1 MFHSAAYKH
10 VPIVQENPVEGIRN
24 NVLNTR
30 IICEAAIEEE
40 INNFILISSLILWTL
55 RDFLLL
61 IICSLVIS
69 NIVCNLC
76 NQIQKGLKIPRS
88 LSLFLVLT
96 VISVIVF
103 TIFILV
109 LPPFIKEFNEIL
121 VDIPNGLSKI
131 NILINTNL
139 NKFNVLLYGEQ
150 SENVIDIFSLINNV
164 VTIPDASTIAKAI
177 QESFKNLINIAG
189 NLGSGLLKL
198 IFVLAVSL
206 MISIEPKQYKENI
219 LLLIPKNYRNKFRN
233 ILEKCNIALANWT
246 FSMVISSLSVGL
258 LSLIVLSILDV
269 KYVVSN
275 ALIAMVLNIIPNIGP
290 VISGIFPISIALL
303 DNFWKPLA
311 VLGSYVIIQNIE
323 SYIIM
328 PSIMKKKAN
337 LLPGLTLISQFGFT
351 FIFGPLGLILS
362 LPLAVVI
369 QVLIKESFKD
379 I

>member
-1 MFHSAAYKH
+1 MSSSSYFKLA
-10 VPIVQENPVEGIRN
+10 V
-24 NVLNTR
+24 
-30 IICEAAIEEE
+30 
-40 INNFILISSLILWTL
+40 ILITSLIIWTL

-76 NQIQKGLKIPRS
+76 NQIQKGVRIPRS
-88 LSLFLVLT
+88 LSLLIVLS
-96 VISVIVF
+96 VISLIVF

-109 LPPFIKEFNEIL
+109 LPPFVREFNEIL
-121 VDIPNGLSKI
+121 VDIPNGLSRI
-131 NILINTNL
+131 NILLNTNL
-139 NKFNVLLYGEQ
+139 NKFNNLIYGEE
-150 SENVIDIFSLINNV
+150 SENVIDIFNLVNNV
-164 VTIPDASTIAKAI
+164 VTIPDAATIAKAI

-198 IFVLAVSL
+198 IFVLVVSL

-233 ILEKCNIALANWT
+233 ILDKCNIALANWT

-275 ALIAMVLNIIPNIGP
+275 ALIAMVLNVIPNIGP

-311 VLGSYVIIQNIE
+311 VLGAYVIIQNIE

>member
-1 MFHSAAYKH
+1 M
-10 VPIVQENPVEGIRN
+10 
-24 NVLNTR
+24 
-30 IICEAAIEEE
+30 
-40 INNFILISSLILWTL
+40 
-55 RDFLLL
+55 
-61 IICSLVIS
+61 
-69 NIVCNLC
+69 
-76 NQIQKGLKIPRS
+76 QKGLKIPRS

-139 NKFNVLLYGEQ
+139 NKLNNLFYGEK
-150 SENVIDIFSLINNV
+150 SENVIDIFNLINNV
-164 VTIPDASTIAKAI
+164 VTIPDVSTIAKAI

-198 IFVLAVSL
+198 IFILAVSL

-275 ALIAMVLNIIPNIGP
+275 ALIAMVLNVIPNIGP

-311 VLGSYVIIQNIE
+311 VLGAYVIIQNIE

-369 QVLIKESFKD
+369 KVIIEESLKD

>member
-1 MFHSAAYKH
+1 MSSTSYFKL
-10 VPIVQENPVEGIRN
+10 VV
-24 NVLNTR
+24 
-30 IICEAAIEEE
+30 
-40 INNFILISSLILWTL
+40 ILITSLIVWTL

-76 NQIQKGLKIPRS
+76 NQIQKGLKIPRP

-139 NKFNVLLYGEQ
+139 NKFNNLFYGEQ

-189 NLGSGLLKL
+189 NLGSGFLKL

-233 ILEKCNIALANWT
+233 ILEKCNTALANWT

-311 VLGSYVIIQNIE
+311 VLGAYVIIQNIE

-369 QVLIKESFKD
+369 QVLIKETFKD

>member
-1 MFHSAAYKH
+1 M
-10 VPIVQENPVEGIRN
+10 
-24 NVLNTR
+24 
-30 IICEAAIEEE
+30 
-40 INNFILISSLILWTL
+40 
-55 RDFLLL
+55 
-61 IICSLVIS
+61 
-69 NIVCNLC
+69 
-76 NQIQKGLKIPRS
+76 QKGLKIPRS

-139 NKFNVLLYGEQ
+139 NKLNNLFYGEK
-150 SENVIDIFSLINNV
+150 SENVIDIFNLINNI
-164 VTIPDASTIAKAI
+164 VTIPDVSTIAKAI

-189 NLGSGLLKL
+189 NLGSGLLRL
-198 IFVLAVSL
+198 IFVFAVSL
-206 MISIEPKQYKENI
+206 MISIEPKQYKENV

-311 VLGSYVIIQNIE
+311 VLGAYVIIQNIE

>member
-1 MFHSAAYKH
+1 MNSSSYFKL
-10 VPIVQENPVEGIRN
+10 VV
-24 NVLNTR
+24 
-30 IICEAAIEEE
+30 
-40 INNFILISSLILWTL
+40 ILITLLIVWTL

-76 NQIQKGLKIPRS
+76 NQIQKGLKIPRY

-96 VISVIVF
+96 LISLIVF

-121 VDIPNGLSKI
+121 VEIPNGLSKV

-139 NKFNVLLYGEQ
+139 NKFNNLFYGEN
-150 SENVIDIFSLINNV
+150 SENVIDIFSLIDNV

-233 ILEKCNIALANWT
+233 ILERSNIALANWT

-275 ALIAMVLNIIPNIGP
+275 ALIAMVLNVIPNIGP

>member
-1 MFHSAAYKH
+1 M
-10 VPIVQENPVEGIRN
+10 
-24 NVLNTR
+24 
-30 IICEAAIEEE
+30 
-40 INNFILISSLILWTL
+40 
-55 RDFLLL
+55 
-61 IICSLVIS
+61 
-69 NIVCNLC
+69 
-76 NQIQKGLKIPRS
+76 QKGLKIPRS

-139 NKFNVLLYGEQ
+139 NKLNNIFYGEK
-150 SENVIDIFSLINNV
+150 SENVIDIFNLINNI
-164 VTIPDASTIAKAI
+164 VTIPDVSTIAKAI

-311 VLGSYVIIQNIE
+311 VLGAYVIIQNIE

-328 PSIMKKKAN
+328 PSIMKKKTN

>member
-1 MFHSAAYKH
+1 
-10 VPIVQENPVEGIRN
+10 
-24 NVLNTR
+24 LNSSSY
-30 IICEAAIEEE
+30 
-40 INNFILISSLILWTL
+40 FKLVVILITLLIVWTL

-69 NIVCNLC
+69 NIVCNLS

-88 LSLFLVLT
+88 ISLFLVLAI
-96 VISVIVF
+96 ISVIIF

-139 NKFNVLLYGEQ
+139 NKFNSLFYGEQ

-164 VTIPDASTIAKAI
+164 VTIPDVSTIAKAI

-189 NLGSGLLKL
+189 NLGSGLLRL
-198 IFVLAVSL
+198 IFVLVVSL
-206 MISIEPKQYKENI
+206 MISIEPKQYKENV

-269 KYVVSN
+269 KYVISN

-311 VLGSYVIIQNIE
+311 VLGGYVIIQNIE

-337 LLPGLTLISQFGFT
+337 ILPGLTLISQFGFT
-351 FIFGPLGLILS
+351 FIFGPLGLIVS

-369 QVLIKESFKD
+369 QVLIKESLKD

>member
-1 MFHSAAYKH
+1 MSSSSYFKL
-10 VPIVQENPVEGIRN
+10 VV
-24 NVLNTR
+24 
-30 IICEAAIEEE
+30 
-40 INNFILISSLILWTL
+40 ILITSLIVWTL

-76 NQIQKGLKIPRS
+76 NQIQKGLKIPRP

-139 NKFNVLLYGEQ
+139 NKFNSLFYGEK

-233 ILEKCNIALANWT
+233 ILEKSNTALANWT
-246 FSMVISSLSVGL
+246 FSMVISSLLVGL

-311 VLGSYVIIQNIE
+311 VLGAYVIIQNIE

-369 QVLIKESFKD
+369 QVLIKETFKD

>member
-1 MFHSAAYKH
+1 MNSSSYFKL
-10 VPIVQENPVEGIRN
+10 VV
-24 NVLNTR
+24 
-30 IICEAAIEEE
+30 
-40 INNFILISSLILWTL
+40 ILITLLIVWTL

-61 IICSLVIS
+61 IVCSLVIS
-69 NIVCNLC
+69 NIVCNLS

-88 LSLFLVLT
+88 ISLFLVLA
-96 VISVIVF
+96 VISVIIF

-139 NKFNVLLYGEQ
+139 NKFNSLFYGEQ

-164 VTIPDASTIAKAI
+164 VTIPDVSTIAKAI

-189 NLGSGLLKL
+189 NLGSGLLRL

>member
-1 MFHSAAYKH
+1 MSSSSYFKL
-10 VPIVQENPVEGIRN
+10 VV
-24 NVLNTR
+24 
-30 IICEAAIEEE
+30 
-40 INNFILISSLILWTL
+40 ILITSLIIWTL

-88 LSLFLVLT
+88 FSLFLVLT

-139 NKFNVLLYGEQ
+139 NKFNNLFYVEQ

>member
-1 MFHSAAYKH
+1 LSSSSYFKL
-10 VPIVQENPVEGIRN
+10 VV
-24 NVLNTR
+24 
-30 IICEAAIEEE
+30 
-40 INNFILISSLILWTL
+40 ILITSLIIWTL

-76 NQIQKGLKIPRS
+76 NQIQKGLKIPRL

-139 NKFNVLLYGEQ
+139 NKFNSLFYGEK

-177 QESFKNLINIAG
+177 QESFRNLINIAG

-219 LLLIPKNYRNKFRN
+219 LLLIPKIYRNIFRK
-233 ILEKCNIALANWT
+233 ILDKCNIALSNWT

-275 ALIAMVLNIIPNIGP
+275 AIIAMVLNIIPNIGP

-323 SYIIM
+323 SYIKM

>member
-1 MFHSAAYKH
+1 MNSSSYFKL
-10 VPIVQENPVEGIRN
+10 VV
-24 NVLNTR
+24 
-30 IICEAAIEEE
+30 
-40 INNFILISSLILWTL
+40 ILITLLIVWTL

-69 NIVCNLC
+69 NIVCNLS

-88 LSLFLVLT
+88 ISLFLVLA
-96 VISVIVF
+96 VISVIIF

-139 NKFNVLLYGEQ
+139 NKFNSLFYGEQ

-164 VTIPDASTIAKAI
+164 VTIPDVSTIAKAI

-189 NLGSGLLKL
+189 NLGSGLLRL

-369 QVLIKESFKD
+369 QVFIKESFKD

>member
-1 MFHSAAYKH
+1 MNSSSYFKLL
-10 VPIVQENPVEGIRN
+10 V
-24 NVLNTR
+24 
-30 IICEAAIEEE
+30 
-40 INNFILISSLILWTL
+40 ILITSLILWTL

-139 NKFNVLLYGEQ
+139 NKFNSLLYGEQ
-150 SENVIDIFSLINNV
+150 SENVIDIFSLLNNV

-311 VLGSYVIIQNIE
+311 VLGAYVIIQNIE

>member
-1 MFHSAAYKH
+1 LSSSSYFKL
-10 VPIVQENPVEGIRN
+10 VV
-24 NVLNTR
+24 
-30 IICEAAIEEE
+30 
-40 INNFILISSLILWTL
+40 ILITLLIIWTL

-69 NIVCNLC
+69 NIVCNLS

-88 LSLFLVLT
+88 ISLFLVLAA
-96 VISVIVF
+96 ISVIIF

-139 NKFNVLLYGEQ
+139 NKFNNLLYGEE
-150 SENVIDIFSLINNV
+150 SKNVIDIFNLINNV
-164 VTIPDASTIAKAI
+164 VTIPDAATIAKAI

-198 IFVLAVSL
+198 IFVLVVSL

-311 VLGSYVIIQNIE
+311 VLGAYIIIQNIE

>member
-1 MFHSAAYKH
+1 LSSSLYFKL
-10 VPIVQENPVEGIRN
+10 VV
-24 NVLNTR
+24 
-30 IICEAAIEEE
+30 
-40 INNFILISSLILWTL
+40 ILITSIIIWTL

-76 NQIQKGLKIPRS
+76 NQIQKNLKVPRS

-139 NKFNVLLYGEQ
+139 NKFNSLFYGEE

-164 VTIPDASTIAKAI
+164 VTIPDTSTIAKAI

-219 LLLIPKNYRNKFRN
+219 LLLIPKTYRNKFRN

-311 VLGSYVIIQNIE
+311 VLGAYVIIQNIE

-337 LLPGLTLISQFGFT
+337 ILPGLTLISQFGFT

-369 QVLIKESFKD
+369 QVIIRESLKD

>member
-1 MFHSAAYKH
+1 LSSSSYFKLA
-10 VPIVQENPVEGIRN
+10 V
-24 NVLNTR
+24 
-30 IICEAAIEEE
+30 
-40 INNFILISSLILWTL
+40 ILITSLIVWTL

-76 NQIQKGLKIPRS
+76 NQIQNGLKIPRS
-88 LSLFLVLT
+88 LSLFFVLT
-96 VISVIVF
+96 VISITVF

-109 LPPFIKEFNEIL
+109 LPPFVKEFNEIL

-131 NILINTNL
+131 NILFNSNL
-139 NKFNVLLYGEQ
+139 NKLNGLFYGEE
-150 SENVIDIFSLINNV
+150 SENVIDIFKLINDV
-164 VTIPDASTIAKAI
+164 VAIPDAATIAKAI
-177 QESFKNLINIAG
+177 QESFRNLINIAG

-198 IFVLAVSL
+198 IFVLVVSL

-233 ILEKCNIALANWT
+233 ILDKCNIALANWT
-246 FSMVISSLSVGL
+246 FSIAISSLSVGL

-311 VLGSYVIIQNIE
+311 VLGAYVIIQNIE

-369 QVLIKESFKD
+369 QVLIKESIND

>member
-1 MFHSAAYKH
+1 MSSSLYFKLA
-10 VPIVQENPVEGIRN
+10 V
-24 NVLNTR
+24 
-30 IICEAAIEEE
+30 
-40 INNFILISSLILWTL
+40 ILISSLIIWIL

-76 NQIQKGLKIPRS
+76 NQIQKRLKIPRP
-88 LSLFLVLT
+88 LSLFIVLT
-96 VISVIVF
+96 FISVLVF

-121 VDIPNGLSKI
+121 VDIPNALSKI
-131 NILINTNL
+131 NILLNTNL
-139 NKFNVLLYGEQ
+139 NKLNSLFYGEE
-150 SENVIDIFSLINNV
+150 SENVIEIFNLINNV
-164 VTIPDASTIAKAI
+164 VAIPDASTIAKAV
-177 QESFKNLINIAG
+177 QESFKNLINLAG

-198 IFVLAVSL
+198 IFVLVVSL

-233 ILEKCNIALANWT
+233 ILDKCNIALANWT
-246 FSMVISSLSVGL
+246 FSMAISSLSVGL

-311 VLGSYVIIQNIE
+311 VLGAYIIIQNIE
-323 SYIIM
+323 SYVIM

-369 QVLIKESFKD
+369 QVLIKESIND

>member
-1 MFHSAAYKH
+1 MSSSSYFKL
-10 VPIVQENPVEGIRN
+10 VV
-24 NVLNTR
+24 
-30 IICEAAIEEE
+30 
-40 INNFILISSLILWTL
+40 ILITSLIIWTL

-76 NQIQKGLKIPRS
+76 NQIQKSLKIPRP

-96 VISVIVF
+96 FISVIVF

-233 ILEKCNIALANWT
+233 ILEKCNIALSNWT

-290 VISGIFPISIALL
+290 VISGIFPISIALV

-311 VLGSYVIIQNIE
+311 VLGAYVIIQNIE

>member
-1 MFHSAAYKH
+1 MSSSSYFKL
-10 VPIVQENPVEGIRN
+10 VV
-24 NVLNTR
+24 
-30 IICEAAIEEE
+30 
-40 INNFILISSLILWTL
+40 ILITSLIVWTL

-61 IICSLVIS
+61 LICSLVIS

-88 LSLFLVLT
+88 LSLFIVLT

-139 NKFNVLLYGEQ
+139 NKFNNLLYGEQ

-177 QESFKNLINIAG
+177 QESFRNLINIAG

-246 FSMVISSLSVGL
+246 FSMAISSLSVGL

-275 ALIAMVLNIIPNIGP
+275 ALIAMVLNVIPNIGP

-311 VLGSYVIIQNIE
+311 VLGAYVIIQNIE
-323 SYIIM
+323 SYIITV
-328 PSIMKKKAN
+328 SYTH
-337 LLPGLTLISQFGFT
+337 LTLPTKRI
-351 FIFGPLGLILS
+351 
-362 LPLAVVI
+362 V
-369 QVLIKESFKD
+369 
-379 I
+379 

>member
-1 MFHSAAYKH
+1 
-10 VPIVQENPVEGIRN
+10 
-24 NVLNTR
+24 
-30 IICEAAIEEE
+30 
-40 INNFILISSLILWTL
+40 
-55 RDFLLL
+55 
-61 IICSLVIS
+61 
-69 NIVCNLC
+69 
-76 NQIQKGLKIPRS
+76 LKIPRS
-88 LSLFLVLT
+88 ISLFLVLA
-96 VISVIVF
+96 VISVIIF

-139 NKFNVLLYGEQ
+139 NKFNSLFYGEQ

-164 VTIPDASTIAKAI
+164 VTIPDVSTIAKAI

-189 NLGSGLLKL
+189 NLGSGLLRL

-206 MISIEPKQYKENI
+206 MISIEPKQYKENV

-311 VLGSYVIIQNIE
+311 VLGAYVIIQNIE

-328 PSIMKKKAN
+328 PAIMKKKTN

>member
-1 MFHSAAYKH
+1 MSSSSYFKL
-10 VPIVQENPVEGIRN
+10 V
-24 NVLNTR
+24 VL
-30 IICEAAIEEE
+30 
-40 INNFILISSLILWTL
+40 LITSLIVWTL

-76 NQIQKGLKIPRS
+76 NQIQKGLKIPRP
-88 LSLFLVLT
+88 LSLFFVLT

-121 VDIPNGLSKI
+121 LDIPNGLSKI

-139 NKFNVLLYGEQ
+139 NKFNILLYGEQ

-189 NLGSGLLKL
+189 NLGSGFLKL

-233 ILEKCNIALANWT
+233 ILDKCNTALANWT

-311 VLGSYVIIQNIE
+311 VLGAYVIIQNIE

-369 QVLIKESFKD
+369 QVLIKESLKD

>member
-1 MFHSAAYKH
+1 LSSSSYFKLA
-10 VPIVQENPVEGIRN
+10 
-24 NVLNTR
+24 VL
-30 IICEAAIEEE
+30 
-40 INNFILISSLILWTL
+40 LITSLIIWIL

-88 LSLFLVLT
+88 LSLFIVLT

-121 VDIPNGLSKI
+121 IDIPNGLSKI

-139 NKFNVLLYGEQ
+139 NKFNSLLYGEQ
-150 SENVIDIFSLINNV
+150 SENVIDIFSLLNNV

-311 VLGSYVIIQNIE
+311 VLGAYVIIQNIE

>member
-1 MFHSAAYKH
+1 LSSSSYFKL
-10 VPIVQENPVEGIRN
+10 VV
-24 NVLNTR
+24 
-30 IICEAAIEEE
+30 
-40 INNFILISSLILWTL
+40 ILITSLIVWTL

-76 NQIQKGLKIPRS
+76 NQIQKGLKIPRP

-121 VDIPNGLSKI
+121 VDIPTGLSKI

-139 NKFNVLLYGEQ
+139 NKFNVLLYGEK

-219 LLLIPKNYRNKFRN
+219 LLLVPKNYRNKFRN
-233 ILEKCNIALANWT
+233 ILEKSNTALANWT

-311 VLGSYVIIQNIE
+311 VLGAYVIIQNIE

>member
-1 MFHSAAYKH
+1 MNSSSYFKL
-10 VPIVQENPVEGIRN
+10 VV
-24 NVLNTR
+24 
-30 IICEAAIEEE
+30 
-40 INNFILISSLILWTL
+40 ILITLLIVWTL

-76 NQIQKGLKIPRS
+76 NQIQKGLRIPRS
-88 LSLFLVLT
+88 ISLFLVLAF
-96 VISVIVF
+96 ISVIIF

-139 NKFNVLLYGEQ
+139 NKFNSLFYGEQ

-164 VTIPDASTIAKAI
+164 VTIPDVSTIAKAI

-189 NLGSGLLKL
+189 NLGSGLLRL

-233 ILEKCNIALANWT
+233 IMEKCNIALANWT

>member
-1 MFHSAAYKH
+1 MSSSSYFKL
-10 VPIVQENPVEGIRN
+10 VV
-24 NVLNTR
+24 
-30 IICEAAIEEE
+30 
-40 INNFILISSLILWTL
+40 ILITSLIVWTL

-76 NQIQKGLKIPRS
+76 NQIQKGLKIPRP

-131 NILINTNL
+131 NILINKNL
-139 NKFNVLLYGEQ
+139 NKFNILLYGEQ

-233 ILEKCNIALANWT
+233 ILEKCNTALANWT
-246 FSMVISSLSVGL
+246 FSMVISSLSVGI

-311 VLGSYVIIQNIE
+311 VLGAYVIIQNIE

>member
-1 MFHSAAYKH
+1 LSSSSYFKLA
-10 VPIVQENPVEGIRN
+10 V
-24 NVLNTR
+24 
-30 IICEAAIEEE
+30 
-40 INNFILISSLILWTL
+40 ILITSLIIWTL

-69 NIVCNLC
+69 NIVCNLS

-88 LSLFLVLT
+88 ISLFLVLA
-96 VISVIVF
+96 VISIIIF

-139 NKFNVLLYGEQ
+139 NKFNSLFYGEQ
-150 SENVIDIFSLINNV
+150 SKNVIDIFSLINNV

-177 QESFKNLINIAG
+177 QESFRNLINIAG

-233 ILEKCNIALANWT
+233 ILDKCNIALANWT

-290 VISGIFPISIALL
+290 VISGVFPISIALL

-369 QVLIKESFKD
+369 QVLIKESINDK
-379 I
+379 

>member
-1 MFHSAAYKH
+1 
-10 VPIVQENPVEGIRN
+10 
-24 NVLNTR
+24 LNSSSY
-30 IICEAAIEEE
+30 
-40 INNFILISSLILWTL
+40 FKLVVILITLLIVWTL

-69 NIVCNLC
+69 NIVCNLS

-88 LSLFLVLT
+88 ISLFLVLA
-96 VISVIVF
+96 VISVIIF

-139 NKFNVLLYGEQ
+139 NKFNSLFYGEQ

-164 VTIPDASTIAKAI
+164 VTIPDVSTIAKAI

-189 NLGSGLLKL
+189 NLGSGLLRL

-311 VLGSYVIIQNIE
+311 VLGAYVIIQNIE

>member
-1 MFHSAAYKH
+1 MNSSSYFKL
-10 VPIVQENPVEGIRN
+10 VV
-24 NVLNTR
+24 
-30 IICEAAIEEE
+30 
-40 INNFILISSLILWTL
+40 ILITLFIVWIL
-55 RDFLLL
+55 RDFILL

-69 NIVCNLC
+69 NIVCNLS

-88 LSLFLVLT
+88 ISLFLVLA
-96 VISVIVF
+96 VISVIIF

-139 NKFNVLLYGEQ
+139 NKFNSLFYGEQ

-164 VTIPDASTIAKAI
+164 VTIPDVSTIAKAI

-189 NLGSGLLKL
+189 NLGSGLLRL
-198 IFVLAVSL
+198 IFGLAVSL
-206 MISIEPKQYKENI
+206 MISIEPKQYKENV